1 MPSTGQSSPGA
12 VPLVTPAET
21 VAASGVAP
29 GRTWRKFSFGDPVQ
43 LAITAIVT
51 IIAIWLVLYPLGWLT
66 WGAFHLGAP
75 GAAGN
80 WTAANFI
87 DVFLDPNYWKL
98 VARSILVGVGITLLA
113 TLIGVPLAWVTVKTD
128 MPGRRLV
135 EIAAILPFFTSTFI
149 GALAWIFIGNPTN
162 GFLKLWFGI
171 PVNIYSLSGIIWVT
185 GLYMAPYIYLFASA
199 ALRNMD
205 TSYEEASFMAGGG
218 LFRTLTRITLPLIF
232 PALVSGMSLVLV
244 ISLDI
249 FGVAAILGF
258 PAHISLLATEVFV
271 NASLVPPA
279 YGKAA
284 VEGLTLIAIAGLLLY
299 FQNRYMSRRSYAVV
313 SGRGFRVKLYSLG
326 AWSPLVLAVC
336 MLYLVIAIILP
347 LFVLI
352 KNSFQVYPTPRF
364 TAWTLSNWQTFF
376 SNEEVVSSLL
386 RSLYLSTFGATLT
399 VIFTAIVAYVIQRSQ
414 MPGRHLLEY
423 VTTIPIGMP
432 GIVLGLGIMWAYITW
447 PIWGTV
453 WILVLA
459 YVTLYMPYGVRAL
472 GATLM
477 QIHPELEESS
487 RVHRATWLMT
497 FRRIV
502 LPLLRSG
509 IYSTWILLF
518 IIFVREISTA
528 VLLTSVNTQVF
539 PVMIFQEWTAGN
551 FNVMS
556 AGALLLSI
564 IIFAVVCV
572 FRWVFKVD
580 VVPNYR

>member
-1 MPSTGQSSPGA
+1 
-12 VPLVTPAET
+12 
-21 VAASGVAP
+21 
-29 GRTWRKFSFGDPVQ
+29 
-43 LAITAIVT
+43 
-51 IIAIWLVLYPLGWLT
+51 
-66 WGAFHLGAP
+66 
-75 GAAGN
+75 
-80 WTAANFI
+80 
-87 DVFLDPNYWKL
+87 
-98 VARSILVGVGITLLA
+98 
-113 TLIGVPLAWVTVKTD
+113 
-128 MPGRRLV
+128 
-135 EIAAILPFFTSTFI
+135 
-149 GALAWIFIGNPTN
+149 
-162 GFLKLWFGI
+162 
-171 PVNIYSLSGIIWVT
+171 
-185 GLYMAPYIYLFASA
+185 
-199 ALRNMD
+199 
-205 TSYEEASFMAGGG
+205 
-218 LFRTLTRITLPLIF
+218 
-232 PALVSGMSLVLV
+232 
-244 ISLDI
+244 
-249 FGVAAILGF
+249 
-258 PAHISLLATEVFV
+258 
-271 NASLVPPA
+271 
-279 YGKAA
+279 
-284 VEGLTLIAIAGLLLY
+284 
-299 FQNRYMSRRSYAVV
+299 
-313 SGRGFRVKLYSLG
+313 
-326 AWSPLVLAVC
+326 
-336 MLYLVIAIILP
+336 
-347 LFVLI
+347 
-352 KNSFQVYPTPRF
+352 
-364 TAWTLSNWQTFF
+364 
-376 SNEEVVSSLL
+376 
-386 RSLYLSTFGATLT
+386 
-399 VIFTAIVAYVIQRSQ
+399 VIFTAIVAYVLQRSQ

-423 VTTIPIGMP
+423 VTAIPIGMP

-459 YVTLYMPYGVRAL
+459 YITLYMPYGVRAL